1 MIAFEHIDSSI
12 PFLKTTDTVEK
23 GLDWMEEYKLFN
35 LPVVGPKTK
44 RFLGLVSETVLLNEE
59 GKGLLIKDIPFHSE
73 DKAVKFEDHIYE
85 ALTVIGSSDLDI
97 VPVIDSEHKFLG
109 LLTTKKLIDCVA
121 KFSSISSHGGIVEV
135 MMNTYDYSMVEIA
148 RAVESNGAK
157 ILSSYI
163 SNVEGEVGKI
173 KVLIKLNV
181 DDLSLVVAEFHQL
194 NYIVTAL
201 YSEFETQDSTEDNY
215 RHLFKYLDL

>member
-1 MIAFEHIDSSI
+1 MTAFEHIDPSI

-35 LPVVGPKTK
+35 LPVVGPKSNK
-44 RFLGLVSETVLLNEE
+44 FLGLVSETVLINEE

-73 DKAVKFEDHIYE
+73 DKTVKLESHIYD
-85 ALTVIGSSDLDI
+85 ALAVIGSSDLDI
-97 VPVIDSEHKFLG
+97 VPVVDSEHKFLG
-109 LLTTKKLIDCVA
+109 LLTTKELINCVA
-121 KFSSISSHGGIVEV
+121 KFSSISTHGGIVEL
-135 MMNTYDYSMVEIA
+135 MMSTYDYSMVEIA

-163 SNVEGEVGKI
+163 STIEGEVDKI
-173 KVLIKLNV
+173 KVLIKLNIS
-181 DDLSLVVAEFHQL
+181 DLSLVVAEFQQL
-194 NYIVTAL
+194 NYVVTAL
-201 YSEFETQDSTEDNY
+201 YTEYEPTDNTETNY